1 MLYALLGLVDWALKI
16 VQYIV
21 IAAVIANMIGVSPTN
36 PIVRFL
42 RSVTEPLFEVVRPI
56 ARKIPGNLDW
66 SPALVLIGIEVIRRF
81 IL

>member
-1 MLYALLGLVDWALKI
+1 MLYALLGLVGWALKI